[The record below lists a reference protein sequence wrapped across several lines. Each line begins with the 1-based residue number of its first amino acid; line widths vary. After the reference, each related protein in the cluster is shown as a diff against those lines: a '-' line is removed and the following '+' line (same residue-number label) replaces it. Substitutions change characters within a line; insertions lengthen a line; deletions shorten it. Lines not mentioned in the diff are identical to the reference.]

1 MQVEQGTALAAMADK
16 LSAYGHIVQVSD
28 LTSKVNGAQMTGKG
42 WTGAADPRSPGTAL
56 VE

>member
-1 MQVEQGTALAAMADK
+1 MEQGTALAAMADK
-16 LSAYGHIVQVSD
+16 LSAYGHTVLVSD
-28 LTSKVNGAQMTGKG
+28 LTSKVNGAQMTDKG